1 MIIKILGT
9 WCAKCKLLQKTVE
22 DAVKK
27 LNIDCEIIK
36 VDDMDEILEYDIMAT
51 PGLVIDEQVVFVGNV
66 PEEKVM
72 MELLTQYATTK
83 SCGGWSCDNDDDDCC
98 GHCSCH

>member
-9 WCAKCKLLQKTVE
+9 GCAKCKLLQKTVE

-83 SCGGWSCDNDDDDCC
+83 SCGGGSCDNDDDDCC